1 MKAGKKLIKGMFAG
15 SSFGEVVRMLSILGS
30 GGSSSI
36 EKELKKKKQK
46 YLFVGLVCVREE
58 YQGQGYMRNALE
70 LAFAEGNRLGLPVVL
85 DTDVKLKSD
94 KYRHLGMELAG
105 IRTCKNGSKLYEL
118 IKNPKLLLCD
128 EPTAA
133 LDSKTSRDILILL
146 EEINEKY
153 GTTMLIVMH
162 NNSIKNMVHKV
173 LIIKDGLIH
182 KSYENEVRVPA
193 RELEDL

>member
-85 DTDVKLKSD
+85 DTDAKLKSD

>member
-70 LAFAEGNRLGLPVVL
+70 LAFEEGNRLGLPVVL
-85 DTDVKLKSD
+85 DTDAKLKSD

>member
-70 LAFAEGNRLGLPVVL
+70 LAFEEGNRLGLPVVL
-85 DTDVKLKSD
+85 DTDAKLKSD

-118 IKNPKLLLCD
+118 IKNPKLFLCD